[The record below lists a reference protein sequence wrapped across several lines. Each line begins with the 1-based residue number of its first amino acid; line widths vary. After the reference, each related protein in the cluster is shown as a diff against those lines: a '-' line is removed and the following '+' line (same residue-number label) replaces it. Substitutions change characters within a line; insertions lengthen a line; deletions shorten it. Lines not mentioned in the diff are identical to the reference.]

1 MSRNALGFSL
11 VVALLAAASAA
22 GAQTKTVVRSVDDLP
37 QSSYAAQGSVAEI
50 LTAPPQRFEALVA
63 PIRADIDRILTGY
76 DITDSATLRTLLQA
90 KLGAQIASGKEDAAA
105 LATIADLRAHQDKA
119 EARLIAGLAPQA
131 FLEAR
136 LADHAAP
143 GVCPQSFAAGY
154 ARRLDALPWSVVAAA
169 ETRLKGLAEV
179 ATPTFLIGLVAPD
192 IQPTLDR
199 AHALSSRPAWELMGA
214 RVNVDVIAPCRVAI
228 ASDTDAL
235 IRKHAMHKPDI
246 WAAREAVLPAA
257 GLSPVPV
264 AIWDS
269 GFDASLFPGQLLLSD
284 KGSPVLAPAY
294 DVEYR
299 VTQGQL
305 APIAA
310 QDKAAY
316 AEITSD
322 MNGIS
327 DLQTGVDSQAATTFR
342 QRIAT
347 MSPAQMHDFM
357 QEVATLDPY
366 MHGTHVAGIAARDNP
381 AVRMASVRVTYDPK
395 PVPTPPSDDLLRRV
409 AMADSDTVSWLRA
422 HHIRVVNMSW
432 WDRPSNYEDQ
442 IEKNGIGKTADE
454 RKQLARHYFQI
465 ERDGLYAA
473 LKSAP
478 DILFVTIAGNNDSDN
493 AFEETIPSSFRLPN
507 LLVVGAVDQSGQQTS
522 FTSTGQNIGVYANG
536 YEVESVVPGGA
547 KVRMS
552 GTSMAAPAVTNLAAK
567 LLAVDP
573 RLTPEQL
580 IAVITRTADPGETP
594 AIRRVNPR
602 LALASLRS
610 AKPGTPAP
618 PR

>member
-37 QSSYAAQGSVAEI
+37 QSSYAVQGSVADI
-50 LTAPPQRFEALVA
+50 LTAPPQRFEVLVA
-63 PIRADIDRILTGY
+63 PMRADIDRILGGY
-76 DITDSATLRTLLQA
+76 DITDNATLRTLLQA

-105 LATIADLRAHQDKA
+105 LATIAELRAHQDKA
-119 EARLIAGLAPQA
+119 EARLIAVLAPQA

-143 GVCPQSFAAGY
+143 GVCPHGFAAVY
-154 ARRLDALPWSVVAAA
+154 ARRLDALPWPVVAAA

-179 ATPTFLIGLVAPD
+179 ASPTFLIGLVAPD
-192 IQPTLDR
+192 IEPTLDR

-214 RVNVDVIAPCRVAI
+214 RVDVDVVAPCRAAIVA
-228 ASDTDAL
+228 DTDAV
-235 IRKHAMHKPDI
+235 IGKHAVQKPDI
-246 WAAREAVLPAA
+246 WAARQAVLPGT

-269 GFDASLFPGQLLLSD
+269 GFDPTLFPGQLLVSD
-284 KGSPVLAPAY
+284 KGGQVVAPAY
-294 DVEYR
+294 DVDYQA
-299 VTQGQL
+299 TQGPL
-305 APIAA
+305 APLSA

-316 AEITSD
+316 PGIAAD

-327 DLQTGVDSQAATTFR
+327 DLQTGVDSPAAAAFR
-342 QRIAT
+342 KRVAT
-347 MSPAQMHDFM
+347 MSPARMHDFM
-357 QEVATLDPY
+357 QEVASLGPY

-381 AVRMASVRVTYDPK
+381 AIRLASVRVTFDPK
-395 PVPTPPSDDLLRRV
+395 PVPTPPSNAMLQRIV
-409 AMADSDTVSWLRA
+409 AADSDTVGWLRI

-432 WDRPSNYEDQ
+432 WDRPSSYEDAL
-442 IEKNGIGKTADE
+442 EKNGIGNTADE
-454 RKQLARHYFQI
+454 RKKLARHYFDL

-507 LLVVGAVDQSGQQTS
+507 LLVVGAVDQSGQQTN

-573 RLTPEQL
+573 GLTPEQL

-594 AIRRVNPR
+594 AIRRLNPR

-618 PR
+618 PQ

>member
-1 MSRNALGFSL
+1 MPAKDLGFSL
-11 VVALLAAASAA
+11 LLALLAVSSAASAE
-22 GAQTKTVVRSVDDLP
+22 TKTVVRSVDDLP
-37 QSSYAAQGSVAEI
+37 QSSYAIGGTVADI
-50 LTAPPQRFEALVA
+50 LAAPPQRFAALVA
-63 PIRADIDRILTGY
+63 PMRADIDRILSGY
-76 DITDSATLRTLLQA
+76 DITDNATLRTLLQA
-90 KLGAQIASGKEDAAA
+90 KLGEQIASGKQDEAA
-105 LATIADLRAHQDKA
+105 LATIAELRAHQDKA

-136 LADHAAP
+136 LADHAPP
-143 GVCPQSFAAGY
+143 GACPRGFQTIY
-154 ARRLDALPWSVVAAA
+154 ARRLDALPWPVVAAA

-179 ATPTFLIGLVAPD
+179 ASPTFLIGLVAPD

-214 RVNVDVIAPCRVAI
+214 RVNIDVIAPCRAAI
-228 ASDTDAL
+228 ADATDTI
-235 IRKHAMHKPDI
+235 IRKHAVQKPDI

-269 GFDASLFPGQLLLSD
+269 GFDAALFPGQILVSAD
-284 KGSPVLAPAY
+284 GSPVEAPAY
-294 DVEYR
+294 DVDSR
-299 VTQGQL
+299 PTKGQL
-305 APIAA
+305 APLAA

-327 DLQTGVDSQAATTFR
+327 DLQTGVDSPAAAAFR
-342 QRIAT
+342 KRVAT

-357 QEVATLDPY
+357 QEVDTLDPY
-366 MHGTHVAGIAARDNP
+366 MHGTHVAGIAARGNP
-381 AVRMASVRVTYDPK
+381 ALRMVSVRVTYDPK
-395 PVPTPPSDDLLRRV
+395 PVPTPPSDELLRRV
-409 AMADSDTVSWLRA
+409 AVADSDTVNWLRA

-432 WDRPSNYEDQ
+432 WDSPSRYEDQ

-454 RKQLARHYFQI
+454 RKKLARHYFEM

-478 DILFVTIAGNNDSDN
+478 GILFVTIAGNNDSDN

-507 LLVVGAVDQSGQQTS
+507 LLVVGAVDQSGRQTN
-522 FTSTGQNIGVYANG
+522 FTSTGQNIGVYASG

-573 RLTPEQL
+573 KLTPEQL
-580 IAVITRTADPGETP
+580 IAIITRTADAGETP
-594 AIRRVNPR
+594 AIRRVNPS
-602 LALASLRS
+602 LALASVRAAGHEAS
-610 AKPGTPAP
+610 AS

>member
-63 PIRADIDRILTGY
+63 PMRADIDRILTGY
-76 DITDSATLRTLLQA
+76 DITDNATLRTLLQA

-143 GVCPQSFAAGY
+143 GVCPQSFAAVY

>member
-1 MSRNALGFSL
+1 MSRNALGISL

-22 GAQTKTVVRSVDDLP
+22 DAQTKTVVRSVDDLP
-37 QSSYAAQGSVAEI
+37 QSSYAVQGSVADI

-63 PIRADIDRILTGY
+63 PMRADIDRILGGY
-76 DITDSATLRTLLQA
+76 DITDNATLRTLLQA

-143 GVCPQSFAAGY
+143 GVCPNGFAAVY
-154 ARRLDALPWSVVAAA
+154 ARRLDALPWQVVAAA

-179 ATPTFLIGLVAPD
+179 ASPTFLIGLVAPD
-192 IQPTLDR
+192 IEPTLDR
-199 AHALSSRPAWELMGA
+199 VHALSSRPAWELMGA

-228 ASDTDAL
+228 TSDTDAL

-269 GFDASLFPGQLLLSD
+269 GFDTSLFPGQLLLSD

-573 RLTPEQL
+573 KLTPEQL
-580 IAVITRTADPGETP
+580 IAIITRTADAGETP
-594 AIRRVNPR
+594 AIRRVNPS
-602 LALASLRS
+602 LALASVRAAGHEAAAS
-610 AKPGTPAP
+610 